1 MSRNGVGTGLFEG
14 GLNILAN
21 LANFVLQN
29 RALFKHPGR
38 TFYKKQHFGAK
49 LACFKNV
56 CYSLIKQSL

>member
-38 TFYKKQHFGAK
+38 TFYKKQHFLQNLHVLKMFAI
-49 LACFKNV
+49 L
-56 CYSLIKQSL
+56 